1 MILQVNWETLLSC
14 SAKIICLQSFLLSS
28 VHFPR
33 IPDNLTWLGGAREK
47 LPKPPQP
54 RGPGDSFPTPT
65 WAKRWQ
71 CCHFTANPEMPGWV
85 TELPEVNTWFMGG
98 EPISSLCSVIQLF
111 LSCFFFSHSAKRFHP
126 SQCFPRWMLTN
137 PPECSLISLRPLWS
151 WQGRA
156 VSIYSDFSASA

>member
-1 MILQVNWETLLSC
+1 MILRVNWETVLSC

-33 IPDNLTWLGGAREK
+33 IPDNLTWLGGARDK
-47 LPKPPQP
+47 LLKSPPP
-54 RGPGDSFPTPT
+54 RGPGDGSPTPT

-71 CCHFTANPEMPGWV
+71 CSHFTANPEMPGWV

-98 EPISSLCSVIQLF
+98 EPIGSLCSIIQLF
-111 LSCFFFSHSAKRFHP
+111 LSFFFFFSQCKEISSLPGLP
-126 SQCFPRWMLTN
+126 SLDADQ

-151 WQGRA
+151 WQGRV
-156 VSIYSDFSASA
+156 VSIYSDFSARA